1 MTAADLAS
9 RIQHTLYD
17 IGATEPDL
25 ESHCHACIEYGFAAA
40 MIPARFVRRAVE
52 LLSGTGVLV
61 ATAVDFPVGLMTNQ
75 GRVAEA
81 KAVVEAG
88 AQQIDLAV
96 PIGLLRTGDDR
107 EFERSIALVVE
118 AAAPVEIKVM
128 LELPLL
134 SPEEAERAVA
144 LSVAAGAKW
153 LKNAS
158 SGSIGV
164 ATPSDIRF
172 LRERAPEGVRVKAS
186 GGIHTARQVSDLIAA
201 GADLVGTSSGVGIV
215 TGRTVEKASY

>member
-17 IGATEPDL
+17 VGTTELDL
-25 ESHCHACIEYGFAAA
+25 DAHCQACVEFGFAAA
-40 MIPARFVRRAVE
+40 MIPARFVGRAVE
-52 LLSGTGVLV
+52 LLAGTGVLV
-61 ATAVDFPVGLMTNQ
+61 ATAVDFPVGLMTDR
-75 GRVAEA
+75 GRIAEA
-81 KAVVEAG
+81 EAVVAAG

-96 PIGLLRTGDDR
+96 PIGLLRTGHDR
-107 EFERSIALVVE
+107 LFEESIAVVVR

-134 SPEEAERAVA
+134 SPDEAERAVA
-144 LSVAAGAKW
+144 LSVSAGAMW

-158 SGSIGV
+158 SGAVGV
-164 ATPSDIRF
+164 ATPSDIRL
-172 LRERAPEGVRVKAS
+172 LRERAPQGVRVKAS

-215 TGRTVEKASY
+215 TGQAVEKASY